1 MPKLDA
7 THTTQRLSLRLAQ
20 LTAGED
26 VPSKDIRAL
35 LSSDQ
40 LSELEAEWLAQQEL
54 RLFGRARK
62 AEWKTKRQVQIEV
75 LERAIKR
82 SKAADEGAW
91 QKKLTKSNARQL
103 RIYMEALKAAR
114 AEGLSK
120 EAARTWANNEL
131 TRAGLARLDGQGTLH
146 HSKREREVKE
156 MEDWIIKSLET
167 DHPVV

>member
-1 MPKLDA
+1 MPKLDD
-7 THTTQRLSLRLAQ
+7 THTTYRLARRLEQ
-20 LTAGED
+20 LKAGEE

-35 LSSDQ
+35 LSSEQ
-40 LSELEAEWLAQQEL
+40 ISELEAEWLAQQEL
-54 RLFGRARK
+54 RLLGRARK

-75 LERAIKR
+75 LERAIQR

-91 QKKLTKSNARQL
+91 QKKLTKSTTRQL

-131 TRAGLARLDGQGTLH
+131 TRAGLARMDGQKV
-146 HSKREREVKE
+146 SCYSMRDREVNE
-156 MEDWIIKSLET
+156 MEDWLLKSFEI
-167 DHPVV
+167 DNPDV